1 MQTSSRTRRVYSV
14 YQVNEY
20 AKSILQGDPLLRDI
34 SVRGEVSNLKRHSS
48 GHVYFSIKDSE
59 ALLRC
64 AFFRQDAMRSNV
76 ALKDGLEIVARGY
89 ITIYGRDGS
98 YQMVVNSVSASGS
111 GALFELF
118 EKLKNKLAMEGL
130 FDPAHK
136 KPIPGFVKRIAVVT
150 SPTGAVIRD
159 IERVAK
165 ARYRGIELILLPVS
179 VQGEGAA
186 NEIAKAIKKAGK
198 MDVDVVIAGR
208 GGGSM
213 EDLWAFNEEVV
224 ARAIYECE
232 KPVISAV
239 GHETDFT
246 IADFVADR
254 RASTPSNAAEICVA
268 DVNSLLVQI
277 GELKYR
283 SERALKYSID
293 TRRER
298 IARLLDR
305 PVMSDPKAFLRVLR
319 EKLGQIQG
327 RNEAAFKLNCDKKRQ
342 SLLVLLEKAKALSPS
357 GVLDRGYAIITK
369 NGAQAGD
376 AFKLNAGDEI
386 EITLKN
392 GQKNAVIKE

>member
-268 DVNSLLVQI
+268 DVNSLLMQI
-277 GELKYR
+277 GEMKYR

>member
-268 DVNSLLVQI
+268 DVNSLLMQI
-277 GELKYR
+277 GEMKYR

-305 PVMSDPKAFLRVLR
+305 PVMSDPRAFLRVLR

>member
-186 NEIAKAIKKAGK
+186 NEIAEAIKKAGK

-268 DVNSLLVQI
+268 DVNSLLMQI
-277 GELKYR
+277 GEMKYR

-357 GVLDRGYAIITK
+357 GVLERGYAIITK

-376 AFKLNAGDEI
+376 ASKLNAGDEI

>member
-186 NEIAKAIKKAGK
+186 NEITKAIKKAGK

-342 SLLVLLEKAKALSPS
+342 SLLFLLEKAKALSPS

-376 AFKLNAGDEI
+376 ASELNAGDEI

>member
-198 MDVDVVIAGR
+198 MDVDVVMAGR

-268 DVNSLLVQI
+268 DVNSLLMQI
-277 GELKYR
+277 GEMKYR

-357 GVLDRGYAIITK
+357 GVLERGYAIITK

-376 AFKLNAGDEI
+376 ASKLNAGDEI

>member
-254 RASTPSNAAEICVA
+254 RASTPSNAAEICAA